1 LDESTNKK
9 WTDQDSFFGK
19 KFPFGDVN
27 ALEKFDLS
35 SINAY
40 VQNVLSNVPH
50 SGALLSPE
58 TFETHHWVIV
68 QIKLPKKVHPKNLR
82 VFINARNIKI
92 KGQDEGDEQLIKL
105 PCSVV
110 PAESKAQ
117 FKQGILEIKM
127 PKVKYKEHFHEV
139 FIQF

>member
-1 LDESTNKK
+1 LDVSSNKK
-9 WTDQDSFFGK
+9 WTDQDSFFNK

-27 ALEKFDLS
+27 PLEKFDLS
-35 SINAY
+35 SISAY

-50 SGALLSPE
+50 VDAMQDAE

-68 QIKLPKKVHPKNLR
+68 QIKLPKKQHPKNLR
-82 VFINARNIKI
+82 VLVNAHHIKI
-92 KGQDEGDEQLIKL
+92 KGQTEGEGQLIKL

-110 PAESKAQ
+110 PTAAKAQ

-127 PKVKYKEHFHEV
+127 PKVKYKEHFHQV